1 MIRVALRDILEGQE
15 ALQKLSNQQLPGR
28 IAFRIGRLIKK
39 LEEVLTSYNE
49 VRNNLLEK
57 YAKRKEDGTFELN
70 DKNEYQFDEEHMK
83 IFVEE
88 MNKLVAEETSVEA
101 DPIKFSDIENL
112 DFTPA
117 DITLLEPFLNLEE
130 DENK

>member
-1 MIRVALRDILEGQE
+1 
-15 ALQKLSNQQLPGR
+15 
-28 IAFRIGRLIKK
+28 
-39 LEEVLTSYNE
+39 
-49 VRNNLLEK
+49 
-57 YAKRKEDGTFELN
+57 
-70 DKNEYQFDEEHMK
+70 MK

>member
-1 MIRVALRDILEGQE
+1 MIRGTLRDVLEGQE

-28 IAFRIGRLIKK
+28 VAFRIGRLLKK

-88 MNKLVAEETSVEA
+88 MNKLVAEEVEVES
-101 DPIKFSDIENL
+101 DPIDFSAIENL
-112 DFTPA
+112 DFTPVE
-117 DITLLEPFLNLEE
+117 ITLLEPFLKIE
-130 DENK
+130 DEE